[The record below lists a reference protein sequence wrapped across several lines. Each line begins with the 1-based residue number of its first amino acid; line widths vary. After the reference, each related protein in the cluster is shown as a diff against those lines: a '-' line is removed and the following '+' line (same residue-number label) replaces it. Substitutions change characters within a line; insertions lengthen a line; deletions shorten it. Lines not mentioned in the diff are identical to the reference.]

1 MKKIILLAIVLMIAM
16 GAVAANAAVYTFTP
30 GDKDLADLDH
40 NNFYSWGINWTHSSE
55 TITGATLKIFN
66 IWDWVNERNDS
77 LYIHL
82 LNNVNPSNPNPSVV
96 IGTDN
101 EGGGDHFVGTP
112 RIGTFTD
119 LQGGAQHNPKLN
131 LTYDL
136 GALGLLPTLQ
146 TYVSDDA
153 NHRFGF
159 GFDPDCHY
167 YNDSIQVCITT
178 GTPPPSVP
186 EPSVL
191 SMLGLGLSGIAL
203 YLRKKK

>member
-1 MKKIILLAIVLMIAM
+1 MKKIVLFAIVLMIAM

-30 GDKDLADLDH
+30 ADNDLGDLDH
-40 NNFYSWGINWTHSSE
+40 SSFYSWGINWTHSSE

-66 IWDWVNERNDS
+66 IWDWTNERNDS
-77 LYIHL
+77 LYINL
-82 LNNVNPSNPNPSVV
+82 LDNPSLGVTS
-96 IGTDN
+96 GTDN
-101 EGGGDHFVGTP
+101 EGGGNHFAGNP
-112 RIGTFTD
+112 WIGTFTD
-119 LQGGAQHNPKLN
+119 LQGGAEHNPKLN

-167 YNDSIQVCITT
+167 YNDSVQVCITT

-186 EPSVL
+186 EPSML
-191 SMLGLGLSGIAL
+191 SMLGLGLTGIAL

>member
-1 MKKIILLAIVLMIAM
+1 MKMKKIVLLTLMLMVIM

-30 GDKDLADLDH
+30 PDKDLGDLDH
-40 NNFYSWGINWTHSSE
+40 TKYYKWGFNWTHTSE

-66 IWDWVNERNDS
+66 IWDWTTEPNDS
-77 LYIHL
+77 LYMHL
-82 LNNVNPSNPNPSVV
+82 LNYAPLGVT

-101 EGGGDHFVGTP
+101 EGGGDYFAGNP
-112 RIGTFTD
+112 WIGTFSD
-119 LQGGAQHNPKLN
+119 PQGGAQHNPKLN

-136 GALGLLPTLQ
+136 GALGLIPTLG
-146 TYVSDDA
+146 TFAADG
-153 NHRFGF
+153 RIGF
-159 GFDPDCHY
+159 GFDADCHY
-167 YNDSIQVCITT
+167 YNDSVQVIITT

-186 EPSVL
+186 EPGML